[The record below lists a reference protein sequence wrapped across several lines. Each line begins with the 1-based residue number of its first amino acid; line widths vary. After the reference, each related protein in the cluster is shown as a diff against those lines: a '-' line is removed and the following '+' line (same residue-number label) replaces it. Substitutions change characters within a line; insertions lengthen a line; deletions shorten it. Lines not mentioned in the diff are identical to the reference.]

1 MQGDSRRQVDTPGVR
16 AALEANRAQL
26 EVMRSRLLGKAQ
38 TPLPRKL
45 AQDYHPKYADAI
57 RATPP
62 HLTSPDGDI
71 PPVGDLFTPDPS
83 APELARGTAPPAPA
97 PPTWTKQRPF
107 LTGYYLMEAA
117 AAQQDAAPAQL
128 DIFPAE
134 IQESLLV
141 DGLLS
146 AFMGLSGEYVSATME
161 HGAGGPSLRYRITT
175 HSQVEPALAEMAG
188 RMLPICEAAAV
199 VQRFAE
205 TRDDARWGL
214 VAQALT
220 GALRALIQDWH
231 VMVAQLEHQMHTGK
245 LTLQA
250 LWYYVQPPLEAL
262 RLVAGLCA
270 EASARGL
277 RGAPLLDL
285 LHDRAARSFGDARAH
300 ALLTRLLRAAAAPYF
315 AMLARWV
322 GEGELADPCG
332 EFLVQED
339 ASVRPGA
346 LTHEGQSAFWH
357 DRWRLR
363 LAEVGPDRASP
374 GGAAGA
380 AQPPRAPAIDVP
392 VFLAGVQ
399 AAILDAGKYL
409 NVLKSC
415 GQDLPADVLELGVPL
430 EWDEGGRYLRALERA
445 RAVAAGA
452 TMRMLRG
459 DRALA
464 SGLGVLGRYFLTAQ
478 GDLFG
483 HLMDSAGA
491 EFGRMVA
498 AVPLLQLQALLS
510 AAVRGSSAAADPAA
524 AQLRAAFDT
533 RSVLNMLVS
542 ITQTA
547 AATAGVGQPGSP
559 LRRGLKPV
567 TPAPMSASERQTVG
581 RQKNAR
587 ESFMLSYAVPWPLS
601 VVAPEACMAQY
612 QMIFRH
618 MFELKWVEREL
629 NRVWQLHLQTR
640 GLASVHSRTGRSLA
654 TGRGP
659 APSLGRTR
667 AASAVALSR
676 SCAVCQ
682 LVTHFFRQYLLY
694 ITFEVLEPLWLAFQH
709 RVQTLDSLDE
719 VLEQHHAFLRRV
731 MKGCLLSRKVVL
743 LRSLLA
749 LKDLALQFVKVSDR
763 VLGALAEAG
772 ENEVE
777 AAYGGPCVDRG
788 RRSSTAGEGPVWGER
803 AVRAARRRSTLDAA
817 LSQPVFLSTV
827 NTLYARCVER
837 VGEFRAHLADAHR
850 AAASERS
857 DTREDLES
865 LLNLQQRLDYNAFFP
880 EPRPKAPPP
889 PRG

>member
-26 EVMRSRLLGKAQ
+26 EVMRSRLLGK

-363 LAEVGPDRASP
+363 LAE
-374 GGAAGA
+374 
-380 AQPPRAPAIDVP
+380 
-392 VFLAGVQ
+392 

-510 AAVRGSSAAADPAA
+510 AAVRGSSAAAVPAA

-772 ENEVE
+772 EKEVE